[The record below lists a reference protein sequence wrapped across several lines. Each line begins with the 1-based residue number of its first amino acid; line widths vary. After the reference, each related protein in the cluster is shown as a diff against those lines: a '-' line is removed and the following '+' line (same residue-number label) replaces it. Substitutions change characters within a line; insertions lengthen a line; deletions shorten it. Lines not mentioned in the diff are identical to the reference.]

1 MSLTVLYQYHLDAS
15 IFFHFKY
22 FIDASITVIY
32 HALSDCIVL
41 NSYNLPF
48 ISTNG
53 VSCSTTKSL
62 KIHEIENLCSL

>member
-1 MSLTVLYQYHLDAS
+1 MSDTSTIVMSLTVLYQYHL
-15 IFFHFKY
+15 
-22 FIDASITVIY
+22 DASITVIY

-48 ISTNG
+48 ISNNG

-62 KIHEIENLCSL
+62 KIHEIESLCSL